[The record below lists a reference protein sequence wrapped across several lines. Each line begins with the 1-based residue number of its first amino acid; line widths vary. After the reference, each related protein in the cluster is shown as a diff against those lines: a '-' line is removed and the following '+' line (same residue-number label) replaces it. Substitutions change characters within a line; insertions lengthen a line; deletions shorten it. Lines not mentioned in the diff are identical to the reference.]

1 MTPVHPTR
9 TPKLRTLSSRKLG
22 RIDTER
28 ALRLMVTRGL
38 RPSDHDALGHD
49 ALDALSARL
58 LTSAEVFLFITQE
71 ATPVAALG
79 VERLS
84 SDAAFVW
91 GLARPD
97 VHASPDLA
105 TALRSVLAGVATDY
119 PALWALRS
127 RRDAPTDLPRLPPL
141 GDLPKDQVWVGPVPE
156 AFGVPIWSATSSE
169 EANPWPLT

>member
-1 MTPVHPTR
+1 MTPADPTNAPR
-9 TPKLRTLSSRKLG
+9 LRTLSSRKLG
-22 RIDTER
+22 RVDAER

-38 RPSDHDALGHD
+38 RPSDHAALGHD
-49 ALDALSARL
+49 PLDALGARL
-58 LTSAEVFLFITQE
+58 LASAEVFLFITQE
-71 ATPVAALG
+71 AAPAAALG

-97 VHASPDLA
+97 VHASLGLA
-105 TALRSVLAGVATDY
+105 TALRPVLAGVASDY

-127 RRDAPTDLPRLPPL
+127 RGDAPTDLPRLPPL
-141 GDLPKDQVWVGPVPE
+141 GDLPQDQSWVGPVPE
-156 AFGVPIWSATSSE
+156 VFGIPIWPVTRSE